1 MIIPFQERTAEPF
14 TEFKLQPLTED
25 EFLIIFVFFKK
36 RF

>member
-14 TEFKLQPLTED
+14 TEPLTED